1 MSKISPQ
8 AIIEPGAQIADD
20 VVIGPFCYVGP
31 QVKIGPGCI
40 IDNNV
45 TLVGQTT
52 LAEKNRV
59 FPMAVIGAVSQ
70 SGPAGKC
77 ILGPAN
83 SIHEHV
89 TIYAGATRPTRLGR
103 DNLIMIDCQIGP
115 GAVIGDHCIFAN
127 CTHMGAEARVEDY
140 VQTSSFIAI
149 SPGVS
154 VGTYTFMVAF
164 AGVDRDAP
172 PFAMIQGFPFR
183 VRGVNSQKLKR
194 CGFGDD
200 DIRALKDAFH
210 DIFNGGEQLAPAA
223 LEEFARRDDL
233 NPQVRK
239 LIEALQSAKG
249 QGKD

>member
-8 AIIEPGAQIADD
+8 AIIEPGARIADD
-20 VVIGPFCYVGP
+20 VVIGPFCYVGA
-31 QVKIGPGCI
+31 QVQIGPGCV

-45 TLVGQTT
+45 TIVGQTT
-52 LAEKNRV
+52 LGEKNRV
-59 FPMAVIGAVSQ
+59 FPMAVIGALSQ
-70 SGPAGKC
+70 SGPAGQC

-89 TIYAGATRPTRLGR
+89 TIYSGNARPTRLGR

-115 GAVIGDHCIFAN
+115 GATIGDHCIFAN
-127 CTHMGAEARVEDY
+127 CTHAGAGARVEDY

-149 SPGVS
+149 SPDVT
-154 VGTYTFMVAF
+154 VGTYTFMVGF
-164 AGVDRDAP
+164 TGVDRDAP
-172 PFAMIQGFPFR
+172 PFAMIQGFPYR

-194 CGFGDD
+194 CGFGDE

-233 NPQVRK
+233 NPHVRK
-239 LIEALQSAKG
+239 LIEALQGA
-249 QGKD
+249 QPGKA